1 MDDCWIMTVSA
12 AISVRGLEMAY
23 GSVRAVQGIDLEVQ
37 RGEIFAFL
45 GPNGAGKTT
54 TLEIL
59 EGYRRPTAGS
69 VAVLGLDPW
78 NADGAWRGRIG
89 VVLQE
94 SEPDPGLTVSEAV
107 ALYAGYHARPLGVS
121 ETLRLVGLEGE
132 RDVLATT
139 LSGGQRRRLDVGL
152 ALVGRPEVVF
162 LDEPTT
168 GFDPAARRAAW
179 EMIEGLRATGTTVFL
194 TTHAMDEAAHLADRI
209 AVLAGG
215 RVIAEGTPATIGG
228 RDTAASIVSFVADL
242 PALPAR
248 FRDRAK
254 LVGGKVQFESTSP
267 LADLAELAS
276 GGVAVSDLEVRP
288 PTLEDVYLSLTR
300 GAVGVS

>member
-1 MDDCWIMTVSA
+1 MTVSA

-23 GSVRAVQGIDLEVQ
+23 GAVRAVQGIDLEVQ

-69 VAVLGLDPW
+69 VAVLGQDPW
-78 NADGAWRGRIG
+78 NADGGWRARIG

-121 ETLRLVGLEGE
+121 ETLQLVGLEGE
-132 RDVLATT
+132 RDMLATT

-179 EMIEGLRATGTTVFL
+179 AMVEGLRATGTTVFL

-242 PALPAR
+242 PALPER
-248 FRDRAK
+248 FRDRAQ

-267 LADLAELAS
+267 LADLAELAAN
-276 GGVAVSDLEVRP
+276 GVAVSDLEVRP
-288 PTLEDVYLSLTR
+288 PSLEDVYLSLTR
-300 GAVGVS
+300 GPVGVS